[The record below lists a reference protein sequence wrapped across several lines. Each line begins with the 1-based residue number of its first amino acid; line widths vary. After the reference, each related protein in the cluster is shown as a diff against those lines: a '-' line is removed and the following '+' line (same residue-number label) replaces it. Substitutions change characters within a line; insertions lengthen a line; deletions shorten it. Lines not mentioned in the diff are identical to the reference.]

1 MESNSEQPKKGS
13 YRGKRG
19 GRFPRGKGRYQ
30 SGYKSNQNYYQNL
43 PYNPNY
49 SQLNQNR
56 YYNNQYSPYMQQQ
69 LLYRTEMYICSRYN
83 YLIDINIKNESL
95 PEKLNSNSKFYVIK
109 SFSEEDVHKSIKY
122 GVWSSSKNGNL
133 TLSNAFQTSH
143 DNGGEVYLFFSCNGS
158 GRFVGVARMKTP
170 CDLNKSFEL
179 WTQDGKWM
187 GLFDVEWIYIKDV
200 PFKEFKDIKIT
211 MKDGEIK
218 PVSNSRDT
226 QEIPFEQGKIMLE
239 RISKYQNSNTILE
252 HFEFY
257 DMRQDNYEKNI
268 KGKNI
273 IPIPNQIQNQQG
285 NQINNVINNQL
296 NNINNTNNYDI
307 NINNN
312 NKIESNQ
319 NNIPNNQV
327 NNNVNK

>member
-1 MESNSEQPKKGS
+1 MEQNSNHAKKEQ

-19 GRFPRGKGRYQ
+19 GRYPRGKKHYQGGYRKNQRY
-30 SGYKSNQNYYQNL
+30 YNNQ

-49 SQLNQNR
+49 YPYPQQNFGRYLYNQN
-56 YYNNQYSPYMQQQ
+56 SPYMQQQ

-83 YLIDINIKNESL
+83 NLIDINTKNVSL
-95 PEKLNSNSKFYVIK
+95 PEKLNDNSKFFVIK

-122 GVWSSSKNGNL
+122 GVWSSSKNGNIV
-133 TLSNAFQTSH
+133 LSNAFHASH
-143 DNGGEVYLFFSCNGS
+143 EKGGEVYLFFSCNGS
-158 GRFVGVARMKTP
+158 GRYVGIARMKTP

-187 GLFDVEWIYIKDV
+187 GLFDVEWVFIKDV

-226 QEIPFEQGKIMLE
+226 QEIPFEQGKIMIE
-239 RISKYQNSNTILE
+239 KIAQFQNSNTILE

-257 DMRQDNYEKNI
+257 DMRQENYEKNMQA
-268 KGKNI
+268 KKNYE
-273 IPIPNQIQNQQG
+273 NQKNQQ
-285 NQINNVINNQL
+285 QNN
-296 NNINNTNNYDI
+296 NNINNNEQ
-307 NINNN
+307 
-312 NKIESNQ
+312 KKRRQ
-319 NNIPNNQV
+319 
-327 NNNVNK
+327 KR

>member
-1 MESNSEQPKKGS
+1 MEQNSNHPKKEQ

-19 GRFPRGKGRYQ
+19 GRYPRGKKHYQGGYRKNQRY
-30 SGYKSNQNYYQNL
+30 YNNQ

-49 SQLNQNR
+49 YPYPQQNFGRYLYNQN
-56 YYNNQYSPYMQQQ
+56 SPYMQQQ

-83 YLIDINIKNESL
+83 NLIDINTKNVSL
-95 PEKLNSNSKFYVIK
+95 PEKLNDNSKFFVIK

-122 GVWSSSKNGNL
+122 GVWSSSKNGNIV
-133 TLSNAFQTSH
+133 LSNAFHASH
-143 DNGGEVYLFFSCNGS
+143 EKGGEVYLFFSCNGS
-158 GRFVGVARMKTP
+158 GRYVGIARMKTP

-187 GLFDVEWIYIKDV
+187 GLFDVEWVFIKDV

-226 QEIPFEQGKIMLE
+226 QEIPFEQGKIMIE
-239 RISKYQNSNTILE
+239 KISQFQNSNTILE

-257 DMRQDNYEKNI
+257 DMRQENYEKNM
-268 KGKNI
+268 KAKNNYQKQQV
-273 IPIPNQIQNQQG
+273 NQNNKEVNNVNNNTEAQ
-285 NQINNVINNQL
+285 NQINNKQSEIKN
-296 NNINNTNNYDI
+296 
-307 NINNN
+307 
-312 NKIESNQ
+312 E
-319 NNIPNNQV
+319 
-327 NNNVNK
+327 